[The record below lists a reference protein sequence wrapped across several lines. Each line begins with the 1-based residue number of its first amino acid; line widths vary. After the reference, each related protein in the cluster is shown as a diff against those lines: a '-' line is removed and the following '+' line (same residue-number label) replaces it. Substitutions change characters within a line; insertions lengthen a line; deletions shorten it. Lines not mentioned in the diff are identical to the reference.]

1 MLAGM
6 DPEFTLSTMG
16 VTTKKIRPPKIARPS
31 GVTRV
36 ALTNPEVDVG
46 LERETGKH
54 PSSRGRRPQ
63 RIQVWLDRCKLLGLE
78 TRQIAWDLHVVQGYS
93 KTDTAH
99 LLGVTTQ
106 RVWQIIEDAK
116 AECARLAPA
125 SPDDFAA
132 RREEMH
138 ARLLSIYE
146 EACRRPQIKTV
157 DAESGAEVIE
167 ELDLAPNPQLLMV
180 RLKCLDQMA
189 KLHGLNME
197 QSLGAGGGPRYDT
210 PEQVAA
216 TVRRLGLDRHGTA
229 GDVEAIAKVFKADA
243 GESNAAGEP
252 KSLVVTTS

>member
-36 ALTNPEVDVG
+36 ALTHPEIDAG

-54 PSSRGRRPQ
+54 PGSRGRRPQ

-78 TRQIAWDLHVVQGYS
+78 TRQMAWDLHVVQGYS

-99 LLGVTTQ
+99 LLGVTSQ

-132 RREEMH
+132 RREEVH

-146 EACRRPQIKTV
+146 DACYRPSVTTKDAQTGEDVV
-157 DAESGAEVIE
+157 D
-167 ELDLAPNPQLLMV
+167 ELGIAPNPQLLAI

-197 QSLGAGGGPRYDT
+197 QSLGAGVGQRYDT
-210 PEQVAA
+210 PEEVADK
-216 TVRRLGLDRHGTA
+216 VRALGLDRHGRG
-229 GDVEAIAKVFKADA
+229 GDVAAIAKVFKVD
-243 GESNAAGEP
+243 GGPNASDQATAREERR
-252 KSLVVTTS
+252 

>member
-1 MLAGM
+1 M
-6 DPEFTLSTMG
+6 DSEFRLTTMA
-16 VTTKKIRPPKIARPS
+16 VTTKKIRPPKIARPA

-46 LERETGKH
+46 VEREPGKH
-54 PSSRGRRPQ
+54 PGSRGRRPQ

-99 LLGVTTQ
+99 LLGVTSQ

-125 SPDDFAA
+125 SPDDYAA

-167 ELDLAPNPQLLMV
+167 DLDMTPNPQLLMV
-180 RLKCLDQMA
+180 RLRCLDQMA

-197 QSLGAGGGPRYDT
+197 QSLGAGVGQRYDT
-210 PEQVAA
+210 PEEVAA
-216 TVRRLGLDRHGTA
+216 KVRALGLDRHGRA
-229 GDVEAIAKVFKADA
+229 GDVAAITKVFKADVS
-243 GESNAAGEP
+243 ESN
-252 KSLVVTTS
+252 S

>member
-6 DPEFTLSTMG
+6 DPDYKLTSMAA
-16 VTTKKIRPPKIARPS
+16 TTKKIRPPKIARPT

-46 LERETGKH
+46 VEREPGKH

-99 LLGVTTQ
+99 LLGVTSQ
-106 RVWQIIEDAK
+106 RVWQIIEEAK

-138 ARLLSIYE
+138 SRLLSIYE
-146 EACRRPQIKTV
+146 EACRRPQVKTV
-157 DAESGAEVIE
+157 DVDSGAEIVE

-180 RLKCLDQMA
+180 RLRCLDQMA

-197 QSLGAGGGPRYDT
+197 QVSGAGSGPRYDT
-210 PEQVAA
+210 PEETVAR
-216 TVRRLGLDRHGTA
+216 VRALGLDLHGRLK
-229 GDVEAIAKVFKADA
+229 DVAEIAKVFALKPAA
-243 GESNAAGEP
+243 ESQPN
-252 KSLVVTTS
+252 S